1 LFFLSKRHPYYIN
14 LLCSRLIILNKVP
27 SIDDLEKIWQQY
39 SLEERSSIASEL
51 DMLSKNQKKLLTIL
65 ARENGTDQPLG
76 KDFIQKSRMSKATI
90 SQSMTFLE
98 RHDFVEKSFEGHIS
112 IIDPLIKAVLSGGTK
127 Y

>member
-1 LFFLSKRHPYYIN
+1 M
-14 LLCSRLIILNKVP
+14 CSRLIILNKVP